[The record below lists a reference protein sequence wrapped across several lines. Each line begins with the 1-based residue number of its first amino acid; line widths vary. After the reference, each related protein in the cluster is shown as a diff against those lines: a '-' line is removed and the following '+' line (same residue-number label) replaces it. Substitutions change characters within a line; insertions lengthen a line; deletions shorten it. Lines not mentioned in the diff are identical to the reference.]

1 VNKVPVF
8 RAINYSLT
16 GKKSSK
22 TEEAKVAMPRGSK
35 PGERRGGRKPGT
47 PNKKTVL
54 RNAFIKAVAAD
65 PNITPLNFF
74 LIVMRQSSQPMTDRV
89 WAAQQALP
97 YLHVKLPPAKT
108 APLRSSPRLQLRR
121 KFDIGLKDLDL
132 DFDLED
138 ASGVE
143 SDGVMAQA
151 SVIEPREGGGQLGQV
166 EATVEHQ
173 VPATALDKSTAE
185 ATVANDTAATPSLQP
200 ATPDTGNEAAKRA
213 DDQKRKA
220 EANALTPLQ
229 FLHAVLRHPNT
240 PPPLRMKVASI
251 LMPYSHGR
259 PAAAEE
265 KPEFV
270 IDDQYGFEVDPQRT

>member
-1 VNKVPVF
+1 MPVF
-8 RAINYSLT
+8 QPVNYLLT
-16 GKKSSK
+16 ARNHKK

-108 APLRSSPRLQLRR
+108 APLRSLPRLQLRR
-121 KFDIGLKDLDL
+121 KFDIGPKDLDF

-138 ASGVE
+138 ASGDE
-143 SDGVMAQA
+143 SDDVMAQA
-151 SVIEPREGGGQLGQV
+151 SVPREGGVQLGQV
-166 EATVEHQ
+166 EATIEHQ
-173 VPATALDKSTAE
+173 VPAPALDQSTAE
-185 ATVANDTAATPSLQP
+185 ATVASDAAPTPSLQL
-200 ATPDTGNEAAKRA
+200 AMPDTGNEAAERA

-220 EANALTPLQ
+220 EAKALTPSKMEGPHQ
-229 FLHAVLRHPNT
+229 
-240 PPPLRMKVASI
+240 
-251 LMPYSHGR
+251 LMQKRSPVSGTSSQPVCETDLPMPRNESARLIPGR
-259 PAAAEE
+259 NETTRIA
-265 KPEFV
+265 
-270 IDDQYGFEVDPQRT
+270 R